1 MQPDLPSDVRVVS
14 IDCGGNHNL
23 ALTAKGE
30 VYSWAVEYAKVEKCK
45 CKSQQFASSL
55 HVCANTEGMIRAV
68 LNKNHFTVVLK
79 NSLHF
84 TSLPTL
90 FVLMDVL
97 CA

>member
-1 MQPDLPSDVRVVS
+1 VAKVA
-14 IDCGGNHNL
+14 L
-23 ALTAKGE
+23 AHTTLKEGE
-30 VYSWAVEYAKVEKCK
+30 VYSWAVEYAKVEKYK

-84 TSLPTL
+84 THFPLY
-90 FVLMDVL
+90 L
-97 CA
+97 C